1 MDNAARMRKSRADRA
16 KIGGHRIDVMLSAK
30 AAAKLRKLMGGDKR
44 ASEVVNELLERT
56 R

>member
-1 MDNAARMRKSRADRA
+1 MNNADRIRKSRADRS

-44 ASEVVNELLERT
+44 ASQVVNELLER
-56 R
+56 RR